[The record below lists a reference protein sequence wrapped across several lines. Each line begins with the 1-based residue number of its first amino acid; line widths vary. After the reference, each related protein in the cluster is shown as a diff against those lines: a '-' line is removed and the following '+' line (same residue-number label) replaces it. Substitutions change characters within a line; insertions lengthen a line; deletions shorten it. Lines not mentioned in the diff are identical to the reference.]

1 VSHSRLQILIAACLL
16 ALAVIVRVWDPAP
29 VAKLR
34 LSIFDQY
41 LDLAPRVA
49 DPSYPVRI
57 VDIDEASLQ
66 SLGQWP
72 WPRTR
77 LAEIVSRLNAA
88 GVKAIAFDLI
98 LAEADRLSPEAM
110 AATLSGNAPFAELAD
125 KLKGAK
131 SNDAVLAEAIG
142 PAPVVLG
149 FSGEIRSSEQP
160 PKPRAGFA
168 FGGDDPALFA
178 PAFPGAVNTL
188 PVLSAKA
195 SGMGAVNW
203 LPERDQ
209 VVRRI
214 PLLLTVGGII
224 QPSLSLEALR
234 VGSRASTILI
244 KASGASGLASFGQQ
258 TGIELIRVADAVLPT
273 DGSGQMWLRLTR
285 HDPKRYIPAAK
296 VLGPTFDPDEVKDRF
311 VFIGAS
317 AAGLLDL
324 RATPLETAV
333 PGVEVHAQALEQML
347 AGDHLVR
354 PAYATGAELAFM
366 VLAGAVLFWLI
377 RKAGPVRAALVGVG
391 AILAVIALSWQ
402 AYAHVGLLFD
412 PIYPAL
418 SLLVLYVATSL
429 VTYIITETER
439 SRVRSAFGHYIPP
452 AIVDGIVADPA
463 RLKLGGET
471 REVTVLFA
479 DVRGF
484 SRISEGLSAEQL
496 IDFVNTLFSPLTD
509 IIYEEGGT
517 VDKYMGD
524 AVMAFWNAPLDV
536 PDHAL
541 RASRAALRMQAEL
554 KRINDVLAREAID
567 RGAKPVEAR
576 LGIGLNTGACVVGN
590 VGSEKRKNYS
600 ILGDVVNVAARL
612 EEATKTYGV
621 PIIMGER
628 TAAAAQSLAIV
639 EIDRVPPRGKDKPER
654 LFTLLG
660 DEAKS
665 ADPAF
670 TALRDAFSKLA
681 PAIASRDAASARTI
695 VEYVRKSGWPGIDA
709 LLDALL
715 KRAGA

>member
-1 VSHSRLQILIAACLL
+1 MAHNRLQILIAALLL
-16 ALAVIVRVWDPAP
+16 ALAVIVRIWDPAP

-34 LSIFDQY
+34 LSIFDSY
-41 LDLAPRVA
+41 LDLAPRAA
-49 DPSYPVRI
+49 DPAYPVRI

-77 LAEIVSRLNAA
+77 LAEIVDRLRAA
-88 GVKAIAFDLI
+88 GAKAVAFDLI
-98 LAEADRLSPEAM
+98 LAESDRLSPEAM
-110 AATLSGNAPFAELAD
+110 AATLSQSAPLADLAD
-125 KLKGAK
+125 KLKSAK
-131 SNDAVLAEAIG
+131 SNDAILADAIG
-142 PAPVVLG
+142 AAPVVLG
-149 FSGEIRSSEQP
+149 FSGEHRSADRP

-168 FGGDDPALFA
+168 FAGDDPVLFA
-178 PAFPGAVNTL
+178 PAFPGAINTL

-195 SGMGAVNW
+195 SGLGAVNW

-209 VVRRI
+209 IVRRV
-214 PLLLTVGGII
+214 PLVLSVGGALH
-224 QPSLSLEALR
+224 PSLSVEVLR
-234 VGSRASTILI
+234 VGQRASTIMI
-244 KASGASGLASFGQQ
+244 KASGASGLGSFGQQ

-273 DGSGQMWLRLTR
+273 DAGGQLWLKPTR
-285 HDPKRYIPAAK
+285 HDPKRYISAAK
-296 VLGPTFDPDEVKDRF
+296 VLGPAFDPADVRDRYI
-311 VFIGAS
+311 FIGAS

-333 PGVEVHAQALEQML
+333 PGVEIHAQALEQML

-354 PAYATGAELAFM
+354 PAYATGAELAFLL
-366 VLAGAVLFWLI
+366 LAGSGLFWLI
-377 RKAGPVRAALVGVG
+377 RKAGPVRAAAIGLGS
-391 AILAVIALSWQ
+391 ILAVIAISWQ
-402 AYAHVGLLFD
+402 AYARGGLLFD

-418 SLLVLYVATSL
+418 ALLVVYMATSL
-429 VTYIITETER
+429 VTYIVTETER
-439 SRVRSAFGHYIPP
+439 SRVRAAFGHYIPP

-484 SRISEGLSAEQL
+484 SRISEGMTAEQL

-554 KRINDVLAREAID
+554 RRINAVLAGEALE
-567 RGAKPVEAR
+567 RGGKPLEAR

-590 VGSEKRKNYS
+590 VGSEQRKNYS

-628 TAAAAQSLAIV
+628 TAAATQGLATV

-654 LFTLLG
+654 LFALLG
-660 DEAKS
+660 DESQS

-670 TALRDAFSKLA
+670 HALREAFAKLA
-681 PAIASRDAASARTI
+681 PAVASKDAASARGIVATI
-695 VEYVRKSGWPGIDA
+695 RKSGWPGIEA